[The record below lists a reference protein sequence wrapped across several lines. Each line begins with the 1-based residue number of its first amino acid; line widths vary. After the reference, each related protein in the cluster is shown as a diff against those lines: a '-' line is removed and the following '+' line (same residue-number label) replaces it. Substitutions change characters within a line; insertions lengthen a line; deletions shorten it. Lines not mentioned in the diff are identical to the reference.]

1 MNSER
6 ARERARARTA
16 PPSMSENFNRRMRE
30 RERERRQPLIDEMF
44 DDRRGTKLQH
54 KYERGSPKK
63 FEALKVKHEISSLF
77 REEELTPEEYN
88 NILDIFRYNLGEE
101 EDSHNKYLDFVKD
114 LDETLKRNKVINKE
128 LSEMYYYDK
137 QSRLVI
143 IFAFGQILPKLI
155 KASIPA
161 NIASFV
167 IIILNLYNVQL
178 MIYYYR
184 IFIDSS
190 NPGIQKLQ
198 SGKPF
203 SANIG
208 MKIFNDAIEK
218 SKKSTFFSNIDNLGQ
233 FSPCINLMKI
243 KENIGA
249 FMTEQKVYMNDNK
262 NRLRFVFLYFAIF
275 VIMLYIAIHFDI
287 DELINM
293 FTKLNTPLTPPTPK
307 SPYRQ
312 TPRSKQPLL
321 NQTPRIRLSSPTGG
335 GKKVRKSK
343 IAKKP
348 V

>member
-1 MNSER
+1 MN
-6 ARERARARTA
+6 RERARARTA
-16 PPSMSENFNRRMRE
+16 PPYMSENYKRMMRDSE
-30 RERERRQPLIDEMF
+30 KVRRQPLIDEMF
-44 DDRRGTKLQH
+44 DDRRGSDLQH
-54 KYERGSPKK
+54 NYERGSPNK

-88 NILDIFRYNLGEE
+88 NILNIFRYNLGEE
-101 EDSHNKYLDFVKD
+101 EDSYNKYLEFKAD
-114 LDETLKRNKVINKE
+114 LDKTLERNKVMNKE

-155 KASIPA
+155 NASIPA

-167 IIILNLYNVQL
+167 IFILNLYNVQL

-203 SANIG
+203 RANIG
-208 MKIFNDAIEK
+208 MEIFNDAIEK
-218 SKKSTFFSNIDNLGQ
+218 SKKSTFFSNIDNVGQ

-243 KENIGA
+243 KKNIGT
-249 FMTEQKVYMNDNK
+249 FMDKQKVYMNDNK

-287 DELINM
+287 DELKNM
-293 FTKLNTPLTPPTPK
+293 FSKLITPPTTTPK

-321 NQTPRIRLSSPTGG
+321 NQTPRIVRLSSPPSGG

-343 IAKKP
+343 IAKKS
-348 V
+348 VR

>member
-16 PPSMSENFNRRMRE
+16 PPSMSENFKRRMRE
-30 RERERRQPLIDEMF
+30 NERLRRPPL
-44 DDRRGTKLQH
+44 RGPNLQH
-54 KYERGSPKK
+54 NYERGSPKK

-101 EDSHNKYLDFVKD
+101 EDSYNKYLDFVKD
-114 LDETLKRNKVINKE
+114 LDKTLERNKVINKE

-167 IIILNLYNVQL
+167 IFILNLYNVQL

-287 DELINM
+287 DELKYM
-293 FTKLNTPLTPPTPK
+293 FTKLNTPPTPTPK

-312 TPRSKQPLL
+312 TPSSNQPLL
-321 NQTPRIRLSSPTGG
+321 NQTPRIRIVRLSSPPTGG

-343 IAKKP
+343 IAKKS
-348 V
+348 VR

>member
-1 MNSER
+1 MN
-6 ARERARARTA
+6 RERARARTA
-16 PPSMSENFNRRMRE
+16 PPRTSMSENFKKRMRE
-30 RERERRQPLIDEMF
+30 SERVRRQPLIDEMF
-44 DDRRGTKLQH
+44 DDRRGSDLQH
-54 KYERGSPKK
+54 NYERGSPKK

-77 REEELTPEEYN
+77 SEELTPEEYN
-88 NILDIFRYNLGEE
+88 NILDIFRYNL
-101 EDSHNKYLDFVKD
+101 EDDNKYLEFKAD
-114 LDETLKRNKVINKE
+114 LDKTLERNKVMNKE

-155 KASIPA
+155 NASIPA

-167 IIILNLYNVQL
+167 IFILNLYNVQL

-203 SANIG
+203 RANIG
-208 MKIFNDAIEK
+208 MEIFNDAIEK
-218 SKKSTFFSNIDNLGQ
+218 SKKSTFFSNIDNVGQ

-243 KENIGA
+243 KKNIES
-249 FMTEQKVYMNDNK
+249 FMNKQKVFMNDNK
-262 NRLRFVFLYFAIF
+262 NRLRFVFLYLAIF

-287 DELINM
+287 DELKNM
-293 FTKLNTPLTPPTPK
+293 FTKLNTPPTPTPK

-321 NQTPRIRLSSPTGG
+321 NQTPRIVRLSSPPSGG

-343 IAKKP
+343 ISKKS

>member
-1 MNSER
+1 MNS
-6 ARERARARTA
+6 ERARARTA
-16 PPSMSENFNRRMRE
+16 PQRTSMSENFKKRMRE
-30 RERERRQPLIDEMF
+30 SEIVRRQPL
-44 DDRRGTKLQH
+44 RGPDLQH
-54 KYERGSPKK
+54 NYERGSPKK

-77 REEELTPEEYN
+77 SEELTPEEYN
-88 NILDIFRYNLGEE
+88 NILDIFRYNLGGE
-101 EDSHNKYLDFVKD
+101 EDSYEEFKED
-114 LDETLKRNKVINKE
+114 LDKTLERNKVINKE

-167 IIILNLYNVQL
+167 IFILNLYNVQL

-218 SKKSTFFSNIDNLGQ
+218 SKKSTFFSNIDNVGQ

-243 KENIGA
+243 KKNIGA

-287 DELINM
+287 NELRNM
-293 FTKLNTPLTPPTPK
+293 FPKLNTPPTPK
-307 SPYRQ
+307 SPSRQ

-321 NQTPRIRLSSPTGG
+321 NQTPRIRIVRLSSPPPEGG

-343 IAKKP
+343 IAKKS
-348 V
+348 VR